1 MVEIGREQFDC
12 MTIEAKVDLLFDVI
26 SRLEPEMKSA
36 NGKLDSLLA
45 SPWRMA
51 IPPVSMKAVGAF
63 IVILALIIK
72 GDLQTAIKLIG
83 ALFGVM

>member
-12 MTIEAKVDLLFDVI
+12 MNTEAKIDLLFDVI
-26 SRLEPEMKSA
+26 SRVEPEVKSA
-36 NGKLDSLLA
+36 NCKLDSLLK

-51 IPPVSMKAVGAF
+51 IPPVSMKAVGGF
-63 IVILALIIK
+63 VLILALIIK

>member
-12 MTIEAKVDLLFDVI
+12 MSTEAKIDLLFDVV
-26 SRLEPEMKSA
+26 SRVEPEVKSA
-36 NGKLDSLLA
+36 NAKLDDLLK

-51 IPPVSMKAVGAF
+51 IPPVSMKAVGGF
-63 IVILALIIK
+63 VLILVLILK

>member
-1 MVEIGREQFDC
+1 MEIKRDQFDT
-12 MTIEAKVDLLFDVI
+12 MTPEAKVDLLFDAV
-26 SRLEPEMKSA
+26 SRIEPDVRSA
-36 NGKLDSLLA
+36 NAKLDDLLK

-51 IPPVSMKAVGAF
+51 IPPVSMKAVGGF
-63 IVILALIIK
+63 VLILTLIIK